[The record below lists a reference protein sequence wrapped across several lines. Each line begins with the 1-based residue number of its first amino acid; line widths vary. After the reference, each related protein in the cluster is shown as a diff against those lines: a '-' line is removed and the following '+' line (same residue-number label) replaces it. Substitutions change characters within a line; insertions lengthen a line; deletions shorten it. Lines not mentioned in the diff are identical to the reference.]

1 MIPARYAAAF
11 WMASAVSPAAAA
23 SYDGAP
29 PFEKAADIRTVKL
42 GAAEMASASDKEV
55 RCFYFS
61 RLMVKEIDAGDIG
74 DQQISYILLG
84 PGQTIPDC
92 VEKAIAGERKLPAEE
107 SYFWGVAADSL
118 FVIDADGA
126 NRTIGFRIY
135 EPQSSRELF
144 HDTIKLDSRLREA
157 TMETGKLRLS
167 YTRAVTG
174 YCSVVTDG
182 ETCWRAIA
190 GKMQMPETPPPPDCR
205 AGYDAALRRLAE
217 EACKAQ
223 SGEKVECLERE
234 TKERRTGWD
243 AAPSAVS
250 YDVDVVVGP
259 TDEVVRHFS
268 AGPIACWPSD

>member
-1 MIPARYAAAF
+1 MISPRFAAAF
-11 WMASAVSPAAAA
+11 LMLAAALPVA
-23 SYDGAP
+23 AANYDGAP
-29 PFEKAADIRTVKL
+29 PFEKAADTRTVKL
-42 GAAEMASASDKEV
+42 QPAATDPGSSKEV
-55 RCFYFS
+55 RCFYFPS
-61 RLMVKEIDAGDIG
+61 VMVKEIDEGEIG

-92 VEKAIAGERKLPAEE
+92 AEKAIAGERKLPAEE

-118 FVIDADGA
+118 FLIDADSA

-144 HDTIKLDSRLREA
+144 HDTIKLDSRLRDA
-157 TMETGKLRLS
+157 TMKTGKLRLS

-174 YCSVVTDG
+174 YCSVVTGG

-190 GKMQMPETPPPPDCR
+190 GKMQMPETPPPPDCS
-205 AGYDAALRRLAE
+205 AGYEAALRRLAE

-223 SGEKVECLERE
+223 SGEKAECLERE
-234 TKERRTGWD
+234 TKERSTGWE
-243 AAPSAVS
+243 AAPSVVG

-259 TDEVVRHFS
+259 TDEVARTFS
-268 AGPIACWPSD
+268 GGPIACWPSD